1 MSKGFCNWKDA
12 TASFKKHKESKT
24 HCEAVEAVITL
35 PSTTKD
41 VGELLSAAHK
51 REKQLARDNLKII
64 ISSICYLARQ
74 GFFSC
79 ILHNNYV
86 DYTLVCNTFIN
97 KNVLIELS
105 T

>member
-41 VGELLSAAHK
+41 VGELLRAAHK
-51 REKQLARDNLKII
+51 REKQLARDNLKKVFVI
-64 ISSICYLARQ
+64 LQ
-74 GFFSC
+74 DKVFFMH
-79 ILHNNYV
+79 IA
-86 DYTLVCNTFIN
+86 
-97 KNVLIELS
+97 
-105 T
+105 